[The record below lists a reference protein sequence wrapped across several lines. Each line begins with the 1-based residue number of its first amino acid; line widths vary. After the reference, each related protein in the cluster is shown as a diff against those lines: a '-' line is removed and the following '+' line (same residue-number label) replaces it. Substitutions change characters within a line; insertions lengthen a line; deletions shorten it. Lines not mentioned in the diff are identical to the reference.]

1 MNRQNKLLTIGQFA
15 AMHGINKKTL
25 MWYDEIGLFRPAS
38 VNPENGY
45 RYYDYHQSP
54 VLETILL
61 LRDLDVSIHEIQDF
75 MKDRSAGNLKQLL
88 EEKMADLDK
97 QIAHLQ
103 AVRTT
108 LSAHR
113 QNMDTLLTMDLSE
126 ISVVERE
133 DRCLVTVEIDR
144 GTSFERE
151 VELITAETEKYQLG
165 RLHKASYGSMISVSS
180 LMSGRYDD
188 YSRLFIEIPFL
199 SYRAGLHM
207 APGGKY
213 LRAFCKGE
221 WDRLPKRY
229 QEIFD
234 YAREHGLTPYGYS
247 YEMGINENVIE
258 RIEDYIVQ
266 IEIPITLHPAITQE
280 SSRRFG

>member
-25 MWYDEIGLFRPAS
+25 MWYDEIGLFRPAAI
-38 VNPENGY
+38 NPENGY

-113 QNMDTLLTMDLSE
+113 QNMDPLLTMDLSE

-133 DRCLVTVEIDR
+133 ERCLVTVGIDR

-266 IEIPITLHPAITQE
+266 IEIPITLHPVITQE